1 MKHARHSIPAGKKE
15 KKIVFCVFLNFLITA
30 AEIAGGVMSGSVSLL
45 SDALHNFSD
54 TVSLVVSLIAIKLSE
69 RQRTESHTFGYKRA
83 EILAALFNASVL
95 VIVSFFLFKEAGSRL
110 FTPVFINSRL
120 MISVALVGLGA
131 NLVAVLLLRK
141 DACGDM
147 NVKSAY
153 LHLFADALSSAGVI
167 AGGIL
172 IFLFK
177 IYWIDSVLTVLI
189 GLYVLKEGYL
199 LVCDSLRMLM
209 QGTPEG
215 LDIRGIQRDVE
226 LLGGVKDIHHVH
238 VWEIRAGDIHF
249 EAHIN
254 LSLDMKISESCEL
267 KARIEKLLREK
278 YQVTHVTIQ
287 FEYDCCQGVPLIK

>member
-1 MKHARHSIPAGKKE
+1 
-15 KKIVFCVFLNFLITA
+15 
-30 AEIAGGVMSGSVSLL
+30 
-45 SDALHNFSD
+45 
-54 TVSLVVSLIAIKLSE
+54 
-69 RQRTESHTFGYKRA
+69 
-83 EILAALFNASVL
+83 
-95 VIVSFFLFKEAGSRL
+95 
-110 FTPVFINSRL
+110 
-120 MISVALVGLGA
+120 
-131 NLVAVLLLRK
+131 
-141 DACGDM
+141 M

-153 LHLFADALSSAGVI
+153 LHLFADSLSSAGVI

-177 IYWIDSVLTVLI
+177 IYWIDSVLTILI

-199 LVCDSLRMLM
+199 LVCESLRILM

-215 LDIRGIQRDVE
+215 LDAREIQKDVE
-226 LLGGVKDIHHVH
+226 RIQGVKDLHHVH
-238 VWEIRAGDIHF
+238 VWEITAGDVHF

-254 LSLDMKISESCEL
+254 LAMDMKISESCEL